1 MEERKRTLYV
11 IFILSSLLVT
21 GYNHGPVLTNSEILL
36 DLPCD
41 EEFFAAE
48 SAAAFQLKG
57 GVRAANHNRMTFHE
71 ALGELLRTNEK
82 QQKLV
87 FNGGRQTFGASTGFG
102 DMPKSELKP
111 STLGCLVLIMALHNY
126 IWETRQRHHNKMW
139 TNEETEKMHRHI
151 EAALK
156 AWESAWASNP
166 HHSLE
171 RPNPFGMG
179 PLPAD
184 SIPLLDLAYVRLF
197 VNMSRSKEKFWQRD
211 WDGLAEELARGTEN
225 VHISEHSPASNA
237 ESASDPSE
245 ASAASSVFI
254 DSPPTQSSSPEF
266 GAAKFPPG
274 PVRSQSNRTISRREK
289 HLRKAAFYAADSL
302 SMSDKLGVCFTDFN
316 SKELPIQSA
325 MCSFDCAQVLAEWV
339 ATLQDRVG
347 RYLGILGQSEA
358 DLTQVPAVILLE
370 DEDTKLINKIQ
381 ELLNNAEMKMNLGF
395 TNGDVNNGTDV
406 RLHMDDHHGYAAKIL
421 RFTSY
426 MLDKSAVWP
435 GKPFSY
441 NFGQGFN
448 RC

>member
-1 MEERKRTLYV
+1 
-11 IFILSSLLVT
+11 
-21 GYNHGPVLTNSEILL
+21 
-36 DLPCD
+36 
-41 EEFFAAE
+41 
-48 SAAAFQLKG
+48 
-57 GVRAANHNRMTFHE
+57 
-71 ALGELLRTNEK
+71 
-82 QQKLV
+82 
-87 FNGGRQTFGASTGFG
+87 
-102 DMPKSELKP
+102 
-111 STLGCLVLIMALHNY
+111 
-126 IWETRQRHHNKMW
+126 
-139 TNEETEKMHRHI
+139 MHRHI

-237 ESASDPSE
+237 ESSDPSE
-245 ASAASSVFI
+245 ASATSSVFV

-266 GAAKFPPG
+266 GASKFPSG
-274 PVRSQSNRTISRREK
+274 PVRTQSNRSISRREK

-302 SMSDKLGVCFTDFN
+302 AMSDKLGVCFTDFN

-347 RYLGILGQSEA
+347 RYLGILGQSDA

-435 GKPFSY
+435 GKRFRMNLVWYSVNANICPVLHMMA
-441 NFGQGFN
+441 
-448 RC
+448 RCLDTHANHMRARAERSVTASE